1 MENYETENTLANEIE
16 ASLVATL
23 DAKRETAGALS
34 RAHAALQEAQNA
46 FQGAWKEAIKAGWN
60 ETELAAAGITPPAQ
74 KPARR
79 KRPARKNTPAQ
90 DSQS

>member
-1 MENYETENTLANEIE
+1 MENYETENTVANAVE

-23 DAKRETAGALS
+23 DAKRETAGTLS

-46 FQGAWKEAIKAGWN
+46 FQEAWKEAIKAGWN
-60 ETELAAAGITPPAQ
+60 EAELAAAGITPPTQ

-79 KRPARKNTPAQ
+79 KRPARKNASTQ
-90 DSQS
+90 DSQN